1 MQESKSTGDNGDEKW
16 ILNIRCYRRTLIS
29 RDSGVTREYNSLE
42 ECKDALRDPEEPW
55 NSISYSIRFASAT
68 GPDGKKIALHGST
81 S

>member
-42 ECKDALRDPEEPW
+42 ECKDALREPEEPW
-55 NSISYSIRFASAT
+55 NSRGYSIRFANAI
-68 GPDGKKIALHGST
+68 GPNGEKIVLYGGT
-81 S
+81 